1 MRSSRLRRL
10 LPVLVVLGGVVLLSY
25 PLVSTV
31 WNNYQER
38 LVSRAYV
45 GHVNTQ
51 ADTDKRAY
59 MQAAFDYNEAKTANV
74 FIDPYRDQEAHGSA
88 VASGDY
94 DEYKSVLADGVG
106 PMAVVSIPKIS
117 VSLPVYHGTSHS
129 TLQRGAGHLFG
140 SDLPVGGSNRHA
152 IITAHT
158 GLANSTMFDQL
169 TDLNIGDSIYID
181 IQDQTLEYRVT
192 TTEVIEPSD
201 ISKLQRQ
208 AGQDLLTLITCHP
221 YGVNS
226 HRLIVTAQRHLP
238 DPDASPAV
246 ALPRP
251 AWMILFAIAIA
262 ISVLIA
268 IAIIVATIKNRRNT
282 SNDATGNA
290 GKSDSSREVHNP
302 HHDDAVSNNHDRT
315 RTTTS
320 ADTTS
325 ASVNGESGSPAFLH
339 ALARRLR
346 TRQQ

>member
-1 MRSSRLRRL
+1 MRSSRLHRL
-10 LPVLVVLGGVVLLSY
+10 LPVLVVLGGVLLLSY

-59 MQAAFDYNEAKTANV
+59 MQAALDYNEAKTANV

-88 VASGDY
+88 VASSDY
-94 DEYKSVLADGVG
+94 DEYMSVLANGVG

-140 SDLPVGGSNRHA
+140 SDLPVGGANRHA

-169 TDLNIGDSIYID
+169 TDLDIGDSIYID
-181 IQDQTLEYRVT
+181 IQDQTLEYKVAT
-192 TTEVIEPSD
+192 TDVIEPSD

-268 IAIIVATIKNRRNT
+268 IAIIVATVKNRRCRHGQKP
-282 SNDATGNA
+282 SQHIQRRYR
-290 GKSDSSREVHNP
+290 SR
-302 HHDDAVSNNHDRT
+302 R
-315 RTTTS
+315 
-320 ADTTS
+320 
-325 ASVNGESGSPAFLH
+325 SPFRFSYQRVLK
-339 ALARRLR
+339 
-346 TRQQ
+346 

>member
-1 MRSSRLRRL
+1 
-10 LPVLVVLGGVVLLSY
+10 
-25 PLVSTV
+25 
-31 WNNYQER
+31 
-38 LVSRAYV
+38 
-45 GHVNTQ
+45 
-51 ADTDKRAY
+51 
-59 MQAAFDYNEAKTANV
+59 MQAALDYNEAKTANV

-94 DEYKSVLADGVG
+94 DEYMSVLANGVG

-140 SDLPVGGSNRHA
+140 SDLPVGGANRHA

-169 TDLNIGDSIYID
+169 TDLDIGDSIYID

-238 DPDASPAV
+238 DPVASPAV

-268 IAIIVATIKNRRNT
+268 IAIIVATIKNRRNCCRHDQKP
-282 SNDATGNA
+282 SQHIQRRYR
-290 GKSDSSREVHNP
+290 SR
-302 HHDDAVSNNHDRT
+302 R
-315 RTTTS
+315 
-320 ADTTS
+320 
-325 ASVNGESGSPAFLH
+325 SPFRFSYQRVLK
-339 ALARRLR
+339 
-346 TRQQ
+346 